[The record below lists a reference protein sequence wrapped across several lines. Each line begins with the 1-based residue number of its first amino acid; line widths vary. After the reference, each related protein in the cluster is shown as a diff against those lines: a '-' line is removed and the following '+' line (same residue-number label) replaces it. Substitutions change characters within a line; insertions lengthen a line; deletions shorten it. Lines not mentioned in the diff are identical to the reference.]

1 MITALTHIKTERGA
15 LESVVDRLGSIEE
28 VVEIFSI
35 TGKWDLLAH
44 IQVPQYEN
52 LSDVINGKITRLP
65 GIADTRTVTAF
76 QQHKFRRADEER
88 LSFEPSSEGLSAG
101 RATIAPVLAKLAD
114 GYNLEKVEVA
124 SVVEA
129 IAANQLTDVQIA
141 GFLVGLTNKGPTV
154 SEVAAIATA
163 MREHALPISV
173 DGQGDLTDLCGT
185 GGGAATFNVS
195 TAASF
200 VAAAGGV
207 RVAKHGSRSIS
218 SKSGSADVLEALG
231 VHIDQTPLQ
240 AAELIENIGMSFLY
254 APTFHPIMATVF
266 GPENQL
272 GIKSIFFT
280 IIGPLINP
288 LRARNHI
295 MGVYKPE
302 LVPMMAKVIAEMDF
316 RHVLV
321 VHGLDGLDEL
331 SLLGA
336 TSIADVKDGHIDYR
350 EVTPED
356 FGLKRCRIEDIAG
369 GTPEENAAS
378 IRAIFAGEDTGPRRD
393 YLALNAGGAL
403 YTAGRVESLRD
414 GVAMAFDLISSGA
427 AQRKLEELVAA
438 TSELQ

>member
-15 LESVVDRLGSIEE
+15 LDAVVRQLGSIEE

-44 IQVPQYEN
+44 IQVPVYES
-52 LSDVINGKITRLP
+52 LSDVINDKISQLD

-76 QQHKFRRADEER
+76 KQHKFRRADDER
-88 LSFEPSSEGLSAG
+88 LSFEPSTEDISAG

-114 GYNLEKVEVA
+114 GYNLERGEVA

-129 IAANQLTDVQIA
+129 IAEGHLSEVQIA

-163 MREHALPISV
+163 MREHALPITV
-173 DGQGDLTDLCGT
+173 GGEGDLTDLAGT
-185 GGGAATFNVS
+185 GGGPATFNVS

-200 VAAAGGV
+200 VAAAAGV

-231 VHIDQTPLQ
+231 VHIDQTPEQ
-240 AAELIENIGMSFLY
+240 AAKLIEDIGMSFLY
-254 APTFHPIMATVF
+254 APTFHPIMGTVF

-295 MGVYKPE
+295 LGVYKPE
-302 LVPMMAKVIAEMDF
+302 LVSMMAKVIAEMDF

-331 SLLGA
+331 SLLGP
-336 TSIADVKDGHIDYR
+336 TSVADVKDGKIEYK
-350 EVTPED
+350 ELTPED

-369 GTPEENAAS
+369 GTPEENAAT
-378 IRAIFAGEDTGPRRD
+378 IRRIFSGEDTGPRRD

-403 YTAGRVESLRD
+403 YTAGKAETLRD
-414 GVAMAFDLISSGA
+414 GVQLAFELIDSGA
-427 AQRKLEELVAA
+427 AQRKLDELIAA
-438 TSELQ
+438 TAPSR

>member
-1 MITALTHIKTERGA
+1 MITALTSIKTERGA
-15 LESVVDRLGSIEE
+15 LDTVVQQLGGIEE
-28 VVEIFSI
+28 IVEIFSI
-35 TGKWDLLAH
+35 TGRWDILAH
-44 IQVPQYEN
+44 VQVPAYEN
-52 LSDVINGKITRLP
+52 LSDVINDKIGRVT

-76 QQHKFRRADEER
+76 KQHKFRRADEER
-88 LSFEPSSEGLSAG
+88 LTFGPSVEELSSG
-101 RATIAPVLAKLAD
+101 RAMIAPVLAKLAD
-114 GYNLEKVEVA
+114 GFNLEKGEVA
-124 SVVEA
+124 GVVDA

-163 MREHALPISV
+163 MRRHALPIEV
-173 DGQGDLTDLCGT
+173 GGEGELTDLCGT
-185 GGGAATFNVS
+185 GGGQATFNVS

-207 RVAKHGSRSIS
+207 RVAKHGSRSIA

-231 VHIDQTPLQ
+231 VHIDQTPAQ
-240 AAELIENIGMSFLY
+240 AAHLIETIGMSFLY
-254 APTFHPIMATVF
+254 APTFHPIMGTVF

-288 LRARNHI
+288 LLARNHI

-302 LVPMMAKVIAEMDF
+302 LVSMMAKVIAEMDF

-331 SLLGA
+331 SLLGT
-336 TSIADVKDGHIDYR
+336 TSVADVRHGQIEYK
-350 EVTPED
+350 ELSPED

-369 GTPEENAAS
+369 GTPEENADS

-403 YTAGRVESLRD
+403 YTAGKADTLRA
-414 GVAMAFDLISSGA
+414 GVDLAFELIASGG
-427 AQRKLEELVAA
+427 AQRKLDELIAA
-438 TSELQ
+438 TSEGK

>member
-15 LESVVDRLGSIEE
+15 LEAVVDQLGGIEE

-44 IQVPQYEN
+44 IQVPAYEN
-52 LSDVINGKITRLP
+52 LSDVINGKISRLQ

-88 LSFEPSSEGLSAG
+88 LTFEPSAEELSTG
-101 RATIAPVLAKLAD
+101 RATIAPVLARLAD
-114 GYNLEKVEVA
+114 GYNLERGEVA
-124 SVVEA
+124 AVVEA
-129 IAANQLTDVQIA
+129 IAGGQLTEVQIA

-163 MREHALPISV
+163 MREQALPIGV
-173 DGQGDLTDLCGT
+173 GGDGELTDLCGT
-185 GGGAATFNVS
+185 GGGLATFNVS

-231 VHIDQTPLQ
+231 VHIDQTPEQ
-240 AAELIENIGMSFLY
+240 AAQLIENIGMSFLY
-254 APTFHPIMATVF
+254 APTFHPIMGTVF

-302 LVPMMAKVIAEMDF
+302 LVSMMAKVIAEMDF

-331 SLLGA
+331 SLLGP
-336 TSIADVKDGHIDYR
+336 TSVADVRDGSIEYQ
-350 EVTPED
+350 EYTPED

-369 GTPEENAAS
+369 GTPEENARS
-378 IRAIFAGEDTGPRRD
+378 IEAIFAGEDTGPRLD

-403 YTAGRVESLRD
+403 YTAGKADTLRD
-414 GVAMAFDLISSGA
+414 GVSLAFDLIASGA
-427 AQRKLEELVAA
+427 ARRKLEELVRA
-438 TSELQ
+438 TQG

>member
-15 LESVVDRLGSIEE
+15 LDSVVRQLGSIEE

-35 TGKWDLLAH
+35 TGKWDLLVH
-44 IQVPQYEN
+44 VQVPVYES
-52 LSDVINGKITRLP
+52 LSDVINDKISLLE
-65 GIADTRTVTAF
+65 GVADTRTVTAF
-76 QQHKFRRADEER
+76 KQHKFRRADEER
-88 LSFEPSSEGLSAG
+88 LTFEPSVEDMSTG

-114 GYNLEKVEVA
+114 GYNLEKGEVA
-124 SVVEA
+124 TVVEA
-129 IAANQLTDVQIA
+129 IAEGQLTDVQIA

-163 MREHALPISV
+163 MREHALPIHV
-173 DGQGDLTDLCGT
+173 GGEGELTDLCGT
-185 GGGAATFNVS
+185 GGGSATFNVS

-200 VAAAGGV
+200 VAAAGGA

-231 VHIDQTPLQ
+231 VQIDQAPEQ
-240 AAELIENIGMSFLY
+240 AARLIEDVGMSFLY
-254 APTFHPIMATVF
+254 APTFHPIMGTVF

-288 LRARNHI
+288 LRARTHI
-295 MGVYKPE
+295 LGVYKPE
-302 LVPMMAKVIAEMDF
+302 LVSMMAKVIAEMDF
-316 RHVLV
+316 HHVLV

-331 SLLGA
+331 SLIGA
-336 TSIADVKDGHIDYR
+336 TSVADIRDGDIEYK
-350 EVTPED
+350 ELTPED

-369 GTPEENAAS
+369 GTPEENALA
-378 IRAIFAGEDTGPRRD
+378 IQRIFAGEDTGPRRD

-403 YTAGRVESLRD
+403 YTAGRADTLKG
-414 GVAMAFDLISSGA
+414 GVDLAFDLIASGA
-427 AQRKLEELVAA
+427 AQRKLDELVAA
-438 TSELQ
+438 TTRA